1 MNWKEAIGYEIYPA
15 SFYDSNQDGLGDL
28 QGIIQKLDYLEKL
41 GVNLL
46 WITPFFK
53 SPMDDNG
60 YDISDYMQVDPRFGT
75 NEDLDELLKQAHL
88 RGMFVLFDFV
98 MNHTSDEH
106 YWFTEAKKSKN
117 NPYHDY
123 YIWRDEPNNWSSFF
137 SESAWTYVSEVDQ
150 YYLHIFSK
158 KMPDL
163 NWQNEK
169 VRSSM
174 YKIARYWLDRG
185 VDGFR
190 LDAIAHLAKDTSFCD
205 SDQPVNEK
213 GIAYDTDKFSNRS
226 ELFDYLAEFKEKVL
240 NHYDV
245 LTIGEVG
252 GCAST
257 MDALKYTEYGKGS
270 LNMVF
275 NFDTCW
281 ENGAYG
287 SDEKEDDEII
297 TQVVNMK
304 KLFKKWYEAYDQ
316 KSWMPLYWLNHDHP
330 RVVSQY
336 GSIKYRKES
345 AKMLCTTLLFMY
357 GTPFIY
363 NGEEIGMSNVDY
375 TRIEDFKDVS
385 AQNYYHSRKNTLSEE
400 KILRF
405 LRRTSRVNA
414 RTPMQWDDSQNAGF
428 SKTNPYMK
436 VNGNYHEV
444 NVKEQEKDE
453 DSILNYYRKAIS
465 LRKNEL
471 KKEAVYGSFELI
483 DEEHLDVFA
492 YMKKKEKTIAVI
504 SNFRDQLIDFS
515 FPYQILTLYLH
526 NYPDLCFIDHTL
538 HLRPYECLLV
548 EIDV

>member
-483 DEEHLDVFA
+483 DEEHPDVFA